1 MPNTKLL
8 HCESKRGTEALNV
21 AGPFGN
27 AYGQSSCRTNHTAY
41 AMCNGDI
48 MSGIESVPSAYLSIG
63 FLAILG
69 IIMPLTNFLITWVVR
84 PKVDPARPHI
94 TKSYLLEGY
103 EVDHSLYPR
112 RLTTFEC
119 GSEPVGDAMI
129 QFHFQ
134 YYWYAIIFLV
144 FDVAFMFLVLGGM
157 VVGNATSSELAENS
171 RGTAVED
178 AKMAMMILA
187 IFFSTMSAGVWYV
200 FRKRGRIYI

>member
-1 MPNTKLL
+1 MGE
-8 HCESKRGTEALNV
+8 H
-21 AGPFGN
+21 
-27 AYGQSSCRTNHTAY
+27 
-41 AMCNGDI
+41 
-48 MSGIESVPSAYLSIG
+48 MSGLESVPSAYLSIG
-63 FLAILG
+63 FLTVVG

-94 TKSYLLEGY
+94 TRSYLLEGY
-103 EVDHSLYPR
+103 ERDHSLYPR

-119 GSEPVGDAMI
+119 GSEPVGEAMI

-157 VVGNATSSELAENS
+157 VTADATSQGGTTTVADAES
-171 RGTAVED
+171 ALLTLG
-178 AKMAMMILA
+178 
-187 IFFSTMSAGVWYV
+187 IFFATMSLGVWYV

>member
-1 MPNTKLL
+1 
-8 HCESKRGTEALNV
+8 
-21 AGPFGN
+21 
-27 AYGQSSCRTNHTAY
+27 
-41 AMCNGDI
+41 
-48 MSGIESVPSAYLSIG
+48 MSGLESVPSAYLSIG
-63 FLAILG
+63 FLTVVG

-94 TKSYLLEGY
+94 TRSYLLEGY
-103 EVDHSLYPR
+103 ERDHSLYPR

-119 GSEPVGDAMI
+119 GSEPVGEAMI

-157 VVGNATSSELAENS
+157 VTADATSPDGTTTIAAAES
-171 RGTAVED
+171 ALLTLG
-178 AKMAMMILA
+178 
-187 IFFSTMSAGVWYV
+187 IFFATMSLGVWYV

>member
-1 MPNTKLL
+1 
-8 HCESKRGTEALNV
+8 
-21 AGPFGN
+21 
-27 AYGQSSCRTNHTAY
+27 
-41 AMCNGDI
+41 
-48 MSGIESVPSAYLSIG
+48 MSGLESVPSAYLSIG
-63 FLAILG
+63 FLTVVG

-94 TKSYLLEGY
+94 TRSYLLEGY
-103 EVDHSLYPR
+103 ERDHSLYPR

-119 GSEPVGDAMI
+119 GSEPVGEAMI

-157 VVGNATSSELAENS
+157 VASDATAEGVVD
-171 RGTAVED
+171 RDGAVARATD
-178 AKMAMMILA
+178 ALA
-187 IFFSTMSAGVWYV
+187 ILGIFFATMSLGVWYV

>member
-1 MPNTKLL
+1 
-8 HCESKRGTEALNV
+8 
-21 AGPFGN
+21 
-27 AYGQSSCRTNHTAY
+27 
-41 AMCNGDI
+41 
-48 MSGIESVPSAYLSIG
+48 MSGIDSVPSAYLSIG

-157 VVGNATSSELAENS
+157 VVGNATSSELAESS
-171 RGTAVED
+171 RATAVED
-178 AKMAMMILA
+178 AKMAMLILA
-187 IFFSTMSAGVWYV
+187 TFFITMSAGVWYV
-200 FRKRGRIYI
+200 CRKRGRIYI

>member
-1 MPNTKLL
+1 
-8 HCESKRGTEALNV
+8 
-21 AGPFGN
+21 
-27 AYGQSSCRTNHTAY
+27 
-41 AMCNGDI
+41 

-119 GSEPVGDAMI
+119 GSEPVGEAMI

-144 FDVAFMFLVLGGM
+144 FDVAFMFLVLAVM
-157 VVGNATSSELAENS
+157 VASNATSADIPENL
-171 RGTAVED
+171 RETAIERARD
-178 AKMAMMILA
+178 AMLVIT
-187 IFFSTMSAGVWYV
+187 IFFGIMSAGVWYV